1 MNHEMMIE
9 NIKTKLPH
17 IKPALLH
24 SIWEIVECAER
35 RQPTPVANEAIKTQA
50 FVAGG
55 LQFLGG
61 NLPFDPLRDSSL
73 QERAALKRRL
83 KTQNQAWLLLQFEKL
98 KAAWLMV
105 VDRQVL
111 AWGLSL
117 ASYPK
122 PEKILETCQRTGK
135 FPFPF
140 LFVNEEHLSIEE
152 GGTRRPPTIIPDDC
166 HTANTAISSPLSTQ
180 NRP

>member
-1 MNHEMMIE
+1 MSHELLIE

-24 SIWEIVECAER
+24 SIWEIVEQAER

-111 AWGLSL
+111 AWGAVARKLSQAGEDFGNL
-117 ASYPK
+117 PTHRQVSRS
-122 PEKILETCQRTGK
+122 LCQRGTS
-135 FPFPF
+135 
-140 LFVNEEHLSIEE
+140 EH
-152 GGTRRPPTIIPDDC
+152 
-166 HTANTAISSPLSTQ
+166 
-180 NRP
+180 